1 MRKTL
6 LIGISCFALGAGSAA
21 GLAYAG
27 TQTGS
32 NAETYKMLEL
42 FGDVLSIVKRDY
54 VVPVS
59 DKKLIQAAIDGMLTS
74 LDPHSGYL
82 DPAGF
87 SDMQD
92 QTRGDYG
99 GLGLVIQGEDG
110 AIKIVSP
117 MDGTPAAKAGLRAGD
132 YITAVDG
139 QSILG
144 QNSNDA
150 VKAMRGAVGTTC
162 SLTIARDKTD
172 PFTVKLTRE
181 VIALHTVSH
190 HVEGDIGYLRVSSF
204 DEKTGADTA
213 AAIKDLKAKLPHM
226 KGVVLDLRNNP
237 GGLVDA
243 AVDVSSA
250 FLDGG
255 EVVSQRG
262 RDARDIQRY
271 NAKPN
276 GDLLRGTPIVVLVN
290 YGSASAA
297 EIVAGAL
304 KDRGRATVVGLTSFG
319 KGSVQTL
326 LPLRGGADG
335 AVKITT
341 AKYYTPSGGSIQ
353 KTGITPELAVAR
365 SREEAQLINDQAID
379 FSEAS
384 YKNAL
389 DSQEGRKRSQLASI
403 EVPPSAQDPSV
414 KDADDKK
421 KTKLRGPDSVIV
433 PGEQDNPAE
442 DFQLK
447 RAIDVLHYGTVE
459 RTLVA
464 SPAEFYKKPAST
476 FALNTAPAAPG
487 SAVAAAR
494 AAEASG
500 PAAQPKGPVLDKSAK
515 PAPAT
520 EPADKKPGQK

>member
-1 MRKTL
+1 MRKFL
-6 LIGISCFALGAGSAA
+6 LIGISAFALGAGSMAA
-21 GLAYAG
+21 VAYADA
-27 TQTGS
+27 QSGS
-32 NAETYKMLEL
+32 KAETYKMLEL
-42 FGDVLSIVKRDY
+42 FGDVLTTVKRDY

-82 DPAGF
+82 DPSNF

-99 GLGLVIQGEDG
+99 GLGLVIQSEDG

-144 QNSNDA
+144 QSSNDA
-150 VKAMRGAVGTTC
+150 VKAMRGAVGTTV

-172 PFTVKLTRE
+172 PFSVKLTRE

-190 HVEGDIGYLRVSSF
+190 HVEGDVGYLRVAGF
-204 DEKTGADTA
+204 DEKTGQDTV
-213 AAIKDLKAKLPHM
+213 AAIKDLKAKLPRM

-243 AVDVSSA
+243 AVDVASA

-255 EVVSQRG
+255 EIVSQRG
-262 RDARDIQRY
+262 REARDIQRY

-276 GDLLRGTPIVVLVN
+276 GDLLRGTPVVVLLN

-319 KGSVQTL
+319 KGSVQTV
-326 LPLRGGADG
+326 LPLRGGSDG
-335 AVKITT
+335 AVKLTT

-353 KTGITPELAVAR
+353 KTGIAPDLAVAR
-365 SREEAQLINDQAID
+365 SREEAQLITDQVVD

-389 DSQEGRKRSQLASI
+389 DSQEGRTRASLTSI
-403 EVPPSAQDPSV
+403 EVPPQAEDPST
-414 KDADDKK
+414 KDGADKK
-421 KTKLRGPDSVIV
+421 KSRLRGPDSVIV
-433 PGEQDNPAE
+433 PGEQDNPAD

-447 RAIDVLHYGTVE
+447 RAIDVLHFGGVE
-459 RTLVA
+459 RTLA
-464 SPAEFYKKPAST
+464 QAPADLYKKALPT
-476 FALNTAPAAPG
+476 FAMNTGAAG
-487 SAVAAAR
+487 SAAAKLS
-494 AAEASG
+494 ET
-500 PAAQPKGPVLDKSAK
+500 PANDREPKADKSTVV
-515 PAPAT
+515 PNGT
-520 EPADKKPGQK
+520 R